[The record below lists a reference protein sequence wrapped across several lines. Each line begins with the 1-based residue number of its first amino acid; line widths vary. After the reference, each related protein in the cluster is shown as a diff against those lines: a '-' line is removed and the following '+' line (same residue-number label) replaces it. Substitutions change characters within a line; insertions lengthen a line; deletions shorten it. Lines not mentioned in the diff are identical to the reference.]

1 MEQKYTEVFYTTALR
16 TLVLG
21 KKYYHPSLLCSIH
34 YAAAYLHFMFQSP
47 LTQPG
52 SIEEGSFK
60 DSYFCF
66 SFSVLQTT

>member
-47 LTQPG
+47 LTARLHRRG
-52 SIEEGSFK
+52 LF
-60 DSYFCF
+60 
-66 SFSVLQTT
+66 